1 MFHVQVSQ
9 LAVMDFRC
17 VPDTSERGLE
27 EPCEKAFD
35 KKKKVRDKGEE
46 RERQRGKEKK
56 TKDRAPVY
64 ILFERG
70 NEER

>member
-1 MFHVQVSQ
+1 MFLTHLREDWRNHVRKP
-9 LAVMDFRC
+9 LI
-17 VPDTSERGLE
+17 
-27 EPCEKAFD
+27 